1 MLVFA
6 YYFQKPF
13 DICVPVF
20 AFLTGLFFYQSKK
33 TWKYAARKIYSIM
46 INYWIVYAGLVLIA
60 IIGCSYRFELKSFLL
75 ELFGIYRP
83 IMYFCWY
90 VPFYVISILLLTLI
104 EQICRKNTFFW
115 AFYGIVIP
123 YIGGIILAKFVNI
136 KLASRIFLD
145 VSTYFPFMGIGY
157 IVAKIDAFGYMN
169 KIIKNL
175 LLLSN
180 SIIFVKFQ

>member
-1 MLVFA
+1 
-6 YYFQKPF
+6 
-13 DICVPVF
+13 
-20 AFLTGLFFYQSKK
+20 
-33 TWKYAARKIYSIM
+33 M

-90 VPFYVISILLLTLI
+90 VPFYAISILLLTLI
-104 EQICRKNTFFW
+104 EQICRKNTFLW
-115 AFYGIVIP
+115 AFFGIVIP

-136 KLASRIFLD
+136 KLVSRIFLD
-145 VSTYFPFMGIGY
+145 VSTYFPFMSIGY
-157 IVAKIDAFGYMN
+157 IVAKIDAFGYVN

-175 LLLSN
+175 DDRLKMGLSFFIGLTSFVSQYVIRDGFLRTVARGGIIN
-180 SIIFVKFQ
+180 PLVCFNTSICFLHGDNN